1 MYLPE
6 YTAEINNSMFG
17 NAMMNKAIQEYMPSP
32 WGVFKQSASYAFND
46 NSFIHAYDYLDSFTT
61 PSGVITEE
69 EFDEKFG
76 SESNIT
82 YEEGI
87 TERQAQILQQSIER
101 DKFYARYMRN
111 TSMLSLGGITGM
123 VAGSVL
129 DPINYIPFVGWAGRI
144 SKVARI
150 AGKIPMLGMTANA
163 MLGQTTFEVVK
174 QTHLKSLGK
183 DVNWAGAMIDVGM
196 AGVLGMGL
204 GGLGSLSGLAKKMRL
219 VDIETHNQNLTVA
232 LTANSDRTPTNNMQ
246 VNDIDPITTVAPE
259 TIVDPDPVTV
269 RMQKEQ
275 THEAN
280 FNSKNKDLD
289 KTQEVNIVKRED
301 GIKKFTTCKGL

>member
-17 NAMMNKAIQEYMPSP
+17 NAMMNKAIQEYIPSP

-61 PSGVITEE
+61 PSGVI
-69 EFDEKFG
+69 KFG
-76 SESNIT
+76 SVSNVT

-111 TSMLSLGGITGM
+111 TSMLSVGGITGM
-123 VAGSVL
+123 IAGSVL
-129 DPINYIPFVGWAGRI
+129 DPINYIPFIGWAGRI

-150 AGKIPMLGMTANA
+150 ASKMPMLGMTANA

-204 GGLGSLSGLAKKMRL
+204 GGLGSLSGLAKKMRS
-219 VDIETHNQNLTVA
+219 VDINTHNQNLSVA
-232 LTANSDRTPTNNMQ
+232 LTANSDRTPTSNMQ

-259 TIVDPDPVTV
+259 TIVDTDPVTV
-269 RMQKEQ
+269 RIQKEQ
-275 THEAN
+275 GHEAS
-280 FNSKNKDLD
+280 FNNKNKDLD
-289 KTQEVNIVKRED
+289 TTQKVDTPKRQD
-301 GIKKFTTCKGL
+301 AIKKFTTCKGL

>member
-17 NAMMNKAIQEYMPSP
+17 NAMMNKAIQEYIPSP

-46 NSFIHAYDYLDSFTT
+46 NSFIHAYDYLDSFVT
-61 PSGVITEE
+61 PSGVITKE

-76 SESNIT
+76 SVSNVT

-111 TSMLSLGGITGM
+111 TSMLSVGGITGM
-123 VAGSVL
+123 IAGSVL
-129 DPINYIPFVGWAGRI
+129 DPINYIPFIGWAGRI

-150 AGKIPMLGMTANA
+150 ASKMPMLGMTANA

-204 GGLGSLSGLAKKMRL
+204 GGLGSLSGLAKKMRS
-219 VDIETHNQNLTVA
+219 VDINTHNQNLSVA
-232 LTANSDRTPTNNMQ
+232 LTANSDRTPTSNMQ

-259 TIVDPDPVTV
+259 TIVDTDPVTV
-269 RMQKEQ
+269 RIQKEQ
-275 THEAN
+275 GHEAS
-280 FNSKNKDLD
+280 FNNKNKDLD
-289 KTQEVNIVKRED
+289 TTQKVDTPKRQD
-301 GIKKFTTCKGL
+301 AIKKFTTCKGL

>member
-6 YTAEINNSMFG
+6 YTVEINNGMFG

-46 NSFIHAYDYLDSFTT
+46 NSFIHAYDYLDKFTT
-61 PSGVITEE
+61 PSGVITKE

-87 TERQAQILQQSIER
+87 TEREAQILQQSIER

-111 TSMLSLGGITGM
+111 TSMLSVGGITGM
-123 VAGSVL
+123 VAGSIF

-150 AGKIPMLGMTANA
+150 ASKIPMLGMTANA
-163 MLGQTTFEVVK
+163 MIGQTAFEVVK

-204 GGLGSLSGLAKKMRL
+204 GGLGSLSGLAKKMRS
-219 VDIETHNQNLTVA
+219 VDMDTHNQNLTVA
-232 LTANSDRTPTNNMQ
+232 LTSNSDRIPTNNMR
-246 VNDIDPITTVAPE
+246 VNDIDPVTTVAPE

-269 RMQKEQ
+269 RMRKEQ
-275 THEAN
+275 AHESN
-280 FNSKNKDLD
+280 FNNKNKDLD
-289 KTQEVNIVKRED
+289 TTQKVDIAKRED